1 MLPKTTSKDYLT
13 HHFAPCHECD
23 TVGIKTFMVAVSY
36 LFFCPKCWA
45 RHPWNPKEIQET
57 S

>member
-36 LFFCPKCWA
+36 LWFCAPCWA